1 MQQHNSYQTTASIEN
16 KDRYAMKEPAFLHRF
31 IKRLFDLLLSF
42 TGIVLISP
50 IFILVLLLQ
59 WCTTPGTAFF
69 RQERIGKGGKPFHI
83 IKFRTMQLDAESDGP
98 QLVNIQNSSRF
109 TRCGQFLRK
118 HHLDELPQLWNGL
131 IGDMSFVGDRPERA
145 FFINQIMEKDQRYA
159 MLFAIRPGITSEAAI
174 YNGYTDTMDKML
186 RRLELDIDYLNHFSV
201 WTDIKIILLTA
212 FVFFS
217 GRQDAS
223 QNSKQH

>member
-1 MQQHNSYQTTASIEN
+1 MQQHNSYPTTASIDK
-16 KDRYAMKEPAFLHRF
+16 KDRYAMKKPALFHRF

-69 RQERIGKGGKPFHI
+69 RQERIGKDGKPFHI

-118 HHLDELPQLWNGL
+118 HHLDELPQLWNVL
-131 IGDMSFVGDRPERA
+131 IGDMSFVGYRPERA

-174 YNGYTDTMDKML
+174 YNGYTDTMEKML
-186 RRLELDIDYLNHFSV
+186 RRLEMDIDYMKRVSLK
-201 WTDIKIILLTA
+201 TDIIIIFKSIYMLM
-212 FVFFS
+212 S
-217 GRQDAS
+217 G
-223 QNSKQH
+223 KQYANTKV

>member
-1 MQQHNSYQTTASIEN
+1 MQQHNSYSKSQSEYN
-16 KDRYAMKEPAFLHRF
+16 KNGYTMKKPALVHR
-31 IKRLFDLLLSF
+31 ITKRLLDLLFSII
-42 TGIVLISP
+42 GIVIVSP

-83 IKFRTMQLDAESDGP
+83 IKFRTMELDAESDGP

-118 HHLDELPQLWNGL
+118 HHLDELPQLWNVF
-131 IGDMSFVGDRPERA
+131 IGDMSFVGYRPERA
-145 FFINQIMEKDQRYA
+145 FFINQIMEKDERYA
-159 MLFAIRPGITSEAAI
+159 MLYAIRPGVTSKAAI
-174 YNGYTDTMDKML
+174 YNGYTDSMDKML
-186 RRLELDIDYLNHFSV
+186 RRLEMDLDYLNHFSI

-217 GRQDAS
+217 GKQDAS

>member
-1 MQQHNSYQTTASIEN
+1 
-16 KDRYAMKEPAFLHRF
+16 MKKPALLHRF
-31 IKRLFDLLLSF
+31 IKRLLDLLLSF

-50 IFILVLLLQ
+50 IFIVVLLLQ

-69 RQERIGKGGKPFHI
+69 RQERIGKDGKPFHI

-118 HHLDELPQLWNGL
+118 HHLDELPQLWNVL
-131 IGDMSFVGDRPERA
+131 IGDMSFVGYRPERA

-174 YNGYTDTMDKML
+174 YNGYTDTMEKML
-186 RRLELDIDYLNHFSV
+186 RRLEMDIDYMKRVSLK
-201 WTDIKIILLTA
+201 TDIIIIFKSIYMLM
-212 FVFFS
+212 S
-217 GRQDAS
+217 G
-223 QNSKQH
+223 KQYANTKV

>member
-1 MQQHNSYQTTASIEN
+1 MQQHNSYPTTASIDK
-16 KDRYAMKEPAFLHRF
+16 KDRYAMKKPALLHRF
-31 IKRLFDLLLSF
+31 IKRLLDLLLSF

-69 RQERIGKGGKPFHI
+69 RQERIGKDGKPFHI

-118 HHLDELPQLWNGL
+118 HHLDELPQLWNVL
-131 IGDMSFVGDRPERA
+131 IGDMSFVGYRPERA

-174 YNGYTDTMDKML
+174 YNGYTDTMEKML
-186 RRLELDIDYLNHFSV
+186 RRLEMDIDYMKRVSLK
-201 WTDIKIILLTA
+201 TDIIIIFKSIYMLM
-212 FVFFS
+212 S
-217 GRQDAS
+217 G
-223 QNSKQH
+223 KQYANTKV

>member
-1 MQQHNSYQTTASIEN
+1 
-16 KDRYAMKEPAFLHRF
+16 MKKPALFHRF

-118 HHLDELPQLWNGL
+118 HHLDELPQLWNVL
-131 IGDMSFVGDRPERA
+131 IGDMSFVGYRPERA

-159 MLFAIRPGITSEAAI
+159 MLFVIRPGITSEAAI

-186 RRLELDIDYLNHFSV
+186 RRLEMDIDYMKRVSLK
-201 WTDIKIILLTA
+201 TDIIIIFKSIYMLM
-212 FVFFS
+212 S
-217 GRQDAS
+217 G
-223 QNSKQH
+223 KQYANTKV

>member
-1 MQQHNSYQTTASIEN
+1 MQQHNSFPPTASIDK
-16 KDRYAMKEPAFLHRF
+16 KDRYAMKKPALLHRF
-31 IKRLFDLLLSF
+31 LKRLLDLLLSF

-59 WCTTPGTAFF
+59 WYTTPGTAFF
-69 RQERIGKGGKPFHI
+69 RQERIGKDGKPFHI

-118 HHLDELPQLWNGL
+118 HHLDELPQLWNVL
-131 IGDMSFVGDRPERA
+131 IGDMSFVGYRPERA

-174 YNGYTDTMDKML
+174 YNGYTDTMEKML
-186 RRLELDIDYLNHFSV
+186 RRLEMDIDYMKRVSLK
-201 WTDIKIILLTA
+201 TDIIIIFKSIYMLM
-212 FVFFS
+212 S
-217 GRQDAS
+217 G
-223 QNSKQH
+223 KQYANTKV

>member
-1 MQQHNSYQTTASIEN
+1 MQQHNSYQTTTSIEN

-42 TGIVLISP
+42 IGIVLISP

-118 HHLDELPQLWNGL
+118 HHLDELPQLWNVL
-131 IGDMSFVGDRPERA
+131 IGDMSFVGYRPERA

-174 YNGYTDTMDKML
+174 YNGYTDTMEKML
-186 RRLELDIDYLNHFSV
+186 RRLEMDIDYMKRVSLK
-201 WTDIKIILLTA
+201 TDIIIIFKSIYMLM
-212 FVFFS
+212 S
-217 GRQDAS
+217 G
-223 QNSKQH
+223 KQYANTKV

>member
-1 MQQHNSYQTTASIEN
+1 MQQHNSYPTTASIDNE
-16 KDRYAMKEPAFLHRF
+16 DRYAMKKPALFHRF
-31 IKRLFDLLLSF
+31 IKRLFDLLLSL

-69 RQERIGKGGKPFHI
+69 RQERIGKDGKPFHI
-83 IKFRTMQLDAESDGP
+83 IKFRTMQLDAESEGP

-109 TRCGQFLRK
+109 TRFGQFLRK
-118 HHLDELPQLWNGL
+118 HHLDELPQLWNVL
-131 IGDMSFVGDRPERA
+131 IGDMSFVGYRPERA

-174 YNGYTDTMDKML
+174 YNGYTDTMEKML
-186 RRLELDIDYLNHFSV
+186 RRLEMDIDYMKRVSLK
-201 WTDIKIILLTA
+201 TDIIIIFKSIYMLM
-212 FVFFS
+212 S
-217 GRQDAS
+217 G
-223 QNSKQH
+223 KQYANTKV

>member
-1 MQQHNSYQTTASIEN
+1 MQQHNSYPTTASIDK
-16 KDRYAMKEPAFLHRF
+16 KDRYAMKKPALFHRF

-69 RQERIGKGGKPFHI
+69 RQERIGKDGKPFHI
-83 IKFRTMQLDAESDGP
+83 INFRTMQLDAESDGP

-118 HHLDELPQLWNGL
+118 HHLDELPQLWNVL
-131 IGDMSFVGDRPERA
+131 IGDMSFVGYRPERA
-145 FFINQIMEKDQRYA
+145 FF
-159 MLFAIRPGITSEAAI
+159 
-174 YNGYTDTMDKML
+174 
-186 RRLELDIDYLNHFSV
+186 
-201 WTDIKIILLTA
+201 ILLTA

-217 GRQDAS
+217 GKQDAS

>member
-1 MQQHNSYQTTASIEN
+1 MQQHNSFPPTASIDK
-16 KDRYAMKEPAFLHRF
+16 KDRYAMKKPALLHRF
-31 IKRLFDLLLSF
+31 LKRLLDLLLSF

-59 WCTTPGTAFF
+59 WYTTPGTAFF
-69 RQERIGKGGKPFHI
+69 RQERIGKDGKPFHI

-118 HHLDELPQLWNGL
+118 HHLDELPQLWNVL
-131 IGDMSFVGDRPERA
+131 IGDMSFVGYRPERA

-174 YNGYTDTMDKML
+174 YNGYTDTMEKML
-186 RRLELDIDYLNHFSV
+186 RRLEMDVDYLNHFSV
-201 WTDIKIILLTA
+201 WTDIKIIILTA

-217 GRQDAS
+217 GKQDAS